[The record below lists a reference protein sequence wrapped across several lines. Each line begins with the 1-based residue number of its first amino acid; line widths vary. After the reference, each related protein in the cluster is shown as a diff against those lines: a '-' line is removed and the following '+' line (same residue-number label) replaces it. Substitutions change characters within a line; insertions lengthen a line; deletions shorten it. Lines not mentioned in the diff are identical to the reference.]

1 MFIAKSFA
9 KKHYKG
15 AMDAMKSLSGKAKNE
30 AALVKLAGVKN
41 YSKLRMNRMKKSSTF
56 KKLVS
61 DLIYFDKNLL
71 HINQVNQTFHE
82 KTLT

>member
-41 YSKLRMNRMKKSSTF
+41 YSKLRMNRMKKSS
-56 KKLVS
+56 KK
-61 DLIYFDKNLL
+61 
-71 HINQVNQTFHE
+71 E
-82 KTLT
+82 KKA